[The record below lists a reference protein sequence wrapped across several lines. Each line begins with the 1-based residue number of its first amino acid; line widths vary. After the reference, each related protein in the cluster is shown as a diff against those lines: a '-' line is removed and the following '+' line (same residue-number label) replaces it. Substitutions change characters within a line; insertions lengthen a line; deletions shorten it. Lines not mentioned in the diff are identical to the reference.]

1 MKNKLANDTRITGTP
16 FEGPLLLERACASG
30 KHRMRMSR
38 NFAVLVLIFLSV
50 PTLSAQDKKPANDA
64 AAPPNVVLLVNQDFP
79 AGKAAERQKFLV
91 NISRACDRLGAPSY
105 WIDLQSLTGTQQ
117 AISFDPF
124 DSYEQVG
131 QANAEWRRFF
141 AAHPDLARM
150 QDGIDALLLNQRTS
164 IAVRRDD
171 LGYLAEAIDLSEAR
185 YMRVHEIHLFPG
197 HENDAAEAFKILA
210 DAYAKIQADTPWV
223 VYEVN
228 VGMPSPTFV
237 VFLPMSELRQNDDLL
252 AWNLDL
258 MEAEGEQGRD
268 TLQRIAREA
277 YATTESNLYAV
288 SPEMSHVSKDFAGA
302 DPDFWLHHEA
312 PDAKPDPKPDPKAT
326 AKRSNK

>member
-1 MKNKLANDTRITGTP
+1 
-16 FEGPLLLERACASG
+16 
-30 KHRMRMSR
+30 MRVSR
-38 NFAVLVLIFLSV
+38 KFAVSVLVFLSASI
-50 PTLSAQDKKPANDA
+50 LSAQDKKPANEA
-64 AAPPNVVLLVNQDFP
+64 AAPPNVLLLVHQDIP
-79 AGKAAERQKFLV
+79 PGKAAERQKLEV
-91 NISRACDRLGAPSY
+91 NVARACDRLGAPSY
-105 WIDLQSLTGTQQ
+105 WIDLQSLTGQQQ
-117 AISFDPF
+117 AIFFDPF
-124 DSYEQVG
+124 ESYEHLG
-131 QANAEWRRFF
+131 QARAEWNQFF
-141 AAHPDLARM
+141 SGHPDLAKM
-150 QDGIDALLLNQRTS
+150 QEEIEGLLVGERTS
-164 IAVRRDD
+164 VAVRRDD

-185 YMRVHEIHLFPG
+185 YMRVHEIRLFPG

-210 DAYAKIQADTPWV
+210 DAYGKIQADTPWV

-237 VFLPMSELRQNDDLL
+237 VFLPMSELKQNDDLL

-258 MEAEGEQGRD
+258 MEAEGEQGRE

-312 PDAKPDPKPDPKAT
+312 PEAKPDPKPDPKAS

>member
-1 MKNKLANDTRITGTP
+1 MKDKLANDIRTTGTP

-30 KHRMRMSR
+30 KHRMRVSR

-50 PTLSAQDKKPANDA
+50 PILSAQDKKPANDA

-79 AGKAAERQKFLV
+79 AGKAAERQKLLV
-91 NISRACDRLGAPSY
+91 NISRACDRLSAPSY

-131 QANAEWRRFF
+131 QANAEWRPFF
-141 AAHPDLARM
+141 SAHPDLARM

-164 IAVRRDD
+164 IAVRRDA

-197 HENDAAEAFKILA
+197 HENDAAEAFKI
-210 DAYAKIQADTPWV
+210 
-223 VYEVN
+223 
-228 VGMPSPTFV
+228 
-237 VFLPMSELRQNDDLL
+237 
-252 AWNLDL
+252 
-258 MEAEGEQGRD
+258 
-268 TLQRIAREA
+268 
-277 YATTESNLYAV
+277 
-288 SPEMSHVSKDFAGA
+288 
-302 DPDFWLHHEA
+302 
-312 PDAKPDPKPDPKAT
+312 
-326 AKRSNK
+326 